1 MEFLSGIPAGGT
13 LFNALAILLGGAIGL
28 FVGRLVPE
36 RVQRSIFQCLGL
48 FCLYLGADMAL
59 RMQHVLAVLL
69 SFILGTAAGELMDL
83 DVRLNSLSDRLKAR
97 LRIGSET
104 FTEGFV
110 TAALLFCIGSMAIL
124 GAIEDGVRSNP
135 GLLVTKGVMDGT
147 AALFLAASLGV
158 GVLFSALPVLLYQ
171 GALTFAAG
179 GAQALITPAML
190 ADLSGLGGLMI
201 MGIGLNLL
209 RITEVRTG
217 NMLPG
222 LILIVLLAA
231 LL

>member
-28 FVGRLVPE
+28 FAGRLVSE

-83 DVRLNSLSDRLKAR
+83 DSRLNSLSDRIKAR

-104 FTEGFV
+104 YTEGLV
-110 TAALLFCIGSMAIL
+110 TAALLFCIGSMSIL

-179 GAQALITPAML
+179 WAQARITPAML

-209 RITEVRTG
+209 RIAEVRTG

-222 LILIVLLAA
+222 LVLIVLLAA

>member
-28 FVGRLVPE
+28 FAGRLVSE

-83 DVRLNSLSDRLKAR
+83 DVRLNALSDRIKAR

-110 TAALLFCIGSMAIL
+110 TATLLFCIGSMAIL
-124 GAIEDGVRSNP
+124 GAIEDGVRGNP

-147 AALFLAASLGV
+147 ATLFLTASLGV
-158 GVLFSALPVLLYQ
+158 GVLFSAVPVLLYQ
-171 GALTFAAG
+171 GALTLAAG

-209 RITEVRTG
+209 RITEIRTG

-222 LILIVLLAA
+222 LVLMLLFSA
-231 LL
+231 LF

>member
-28 FVGRLVPE
+28 FAGRLVSE

-110 TAALLFCIGSMAIL
+110 TATLLFCIGSMAIL
-124 GAIEDGVRSNP
+124 GAIEDGVRGNP

>member
-28 FVGRLVPE
+28 FAGRLVSE

-83 DVRLNSLSDRLKAR
+83 DVRLNALSDRIKAR

-110 TAALLFCIGSMAIL
+110 TATLLFCIGSMAIL
-124 GAIEDGVRSNP
+124 GAIEDGVRGNP

-147 AALFLAASLGV
+147 ATLFLTASLGV

-171 GALTFAAG
+171 GALTLAAG
-179 GAQALITPAML
+179 WAQALITPAML

-209 RITEVRTG
+209 RITEIRTG

-222 LILIVLLAA
+222 LVLMLLFSA
-231 LL
+231 LF

>member
-28 FVGRLVPE
+28 FAGRLVSE

-83 DVRLNSLSDRLKAR
+83 DVRLNALSDRIKAR
-97 LRIGSET
+97 LRIGSKT

-110 TAALLFCIGSMAIL
+110 TATLLFCIGSMAIL
-124 GAIEDGVRSNP
+124 GAIEDGVRGNP

-147 AALFLAASLGV
+147 ATLFLTASLGV

-171 GALTFAAG
+171 GALTLAAG
-179 GAQALITPAML
+179 WAQALITPAML

-209 RITEVRTG
+209 HIAEVRTG

-222 LILIVLLAA
+222 LVLMLLFSA
-231 LL
+231 LF

>member
-1 MEFLSGIPAGGT
+1 MELLRSIPAGGS
-13 LFNALAILLGGAIGL
+13 LFNAFAILLGGSIGL
-28 FVGRLVPE
+28 AAGRFVPE

-83 DVRLNSLSDRLKAR
+83 DVRLNSLSDRIKAR
-97 LRIGSET
+97 LRINSET

-110 TAALLFCIGSMAIL
+110 TATLLFCIGSMAIL
-124 GAIEDGVRSNP
+124 GAIEDGVQSNP

>member
-28 FVGRLVPE
+28 FAGRLVSE

-83 DVRLNSLSDRLKAR
+83 DVRLNALSDRIKAR
-97 LRIGSET
+97 LRIGSKT

-110 TAALLFCIGSMAIL
+110 TATLLFCIGSMAIL
-124 GAIEDGVRSNP
+124 GAIEDGVRGNP

-147 AALFLAASLGV
+147 ATLFLTASLGV

>member
-28 FVGRLVPE
+28 FAGRLVSE

-83 DVRLNSLSDRLKAR
+83 DVRLNALSDRIKAR
-97 LRIGSET
+97 LRIGSKT

-110 TAALLFCIGSMAIL
+110 TATLLFCIGSMAIL
-124 GAIEDGVRSNP
+124 GAIEDGVRGNP

-147 AALFLAASLGV
+147 ATLFLTASLGV

-171 GALTFAAG
+171 GALTLAAG
-179 GAQALITPAML
+179 WAQALITPAML

-209 RITEVRTG
+209 RITEIRTG

-222 LILIVLLAA
+222 LVLMLLFSA
-231 LL
+231 LF

>member
-13 LFNALAILLGGAIGL
+13 LFNALAILLGGAVGL
-28 FVGRLVPE
+28 FAGRLVPE
-36 RVQRSIFQCLGL
+36 RVQRSIFKCLGL

-83 DVRLNSLSDRLKAR
+83 DVRLNALSDRIKAR

-110 TAALLFCIGSMAIL
+110 TATLLFCIGSMAIL
-124 GAIEDGVRSNP
+124 GAIEDGVRGNP

-147 AALFLAASLGV
+147 ATLFLTASLGV

-179 GAQALITPAML
+179 WAQALITPAML

-209 RITEVRTG
+209 RIAEIRTG

-222 LILIVLLAA
+222 LVLMLLFSA
-231 LL
+231 LF

>member
-28 FVGRLVPE
+28 FAGRLVSE

-83 DVRLNSLSDRLKAR
+83 DSRLNSLSDRIKAR

-104 FTEGFV
+104 YTEGLV
-110 TAALLFCIGSMAIL
+110 TAALLFCIGSMSIL
-124 GAIEDGVRSNP
+124 GAIEDGVRGNP

-179 GAQALITPAML
+179 WAQALITPAML

>member
-28 FVGRLVPE
+28 FAGRLVSE

-83 DVRLNSLSDRLKAR
+83 DVRLNALSDRIKAR
-97 LRIGSET
+97 LRIGSKT

-110 TAALLFCIGSMAIL
+110 TATLLFCIGSMAIL
-124 GAIEDGVRSNP
+124 GAIEDGVRGNP

-171 GALTFAAG
+171 GALTLAAG
-179 GAQALITPAML
+179 WAQALITPAML

-209 RITEVRTG
+209 RITEIRTG

-222 LILIVLLAA
+222 LVLMLLFSA
-231 LL
+231 LF

>member
-28 FVGRLVPE
+28 FAGRLVSE

-83 DVRLNSLSDRLKAR
+83 DVRLNALSDRIKAR

-110 TAALLFCIGSMAIL
+110 TATLLFCIGSMAIL
-124 GAIEDGVRSNP
+124 GAIEDGVRGNP

-147 AALFLAASLGV
+147 ATLFLTASLGV

-179 GAQALITPAML
+179 WAQALITPAML

-209 RITEVRTG
+209 RIAEIRTG

-222 LILIVLLAA
+222 LVLMLLFSA
-231 LL
+231 LF

>member
-1 MEFLSGIPAGGT
+1 MDFLSGIPAGGT
-13 LFNALAILLGGAIGL
+13 LFNALAILLGGAVGL
-28 FVGRLVPE
+28 FAGRLVPA
-36 RVQRSIFQCLGL
+36 RIQHSIFQCLGL
-48 FCLYLGADMAL
+48 FCLYLGVDMAL
-59 RMQHVLAVLL
+59 KMQHVLAVLL

-83 DVRLNSLSDRLKAR
+83 DVRLNALSDRIKAR

-110 TAALLFCIGSMAIL
+110 TATLLFCIGSMAIL
-124 GAIEDGVRSNP
+124 GAIEDGVRGNP

-147 AALFLAASLGV
+147 AALFLSASLGV

>member
-1 MEFLSGIPAGGT
+1 MTQLSGV
-13 LFNALAILLGGAIGL
+13 AII
-28 FVGRLVPE
+28 
-36 RVQRSIFQCLGL
+36 S
-48 FCLYLGADMAL
+48 
-59 RMQHVLAVLL
+59 
-69 SFILGTAAGELMDL
+69 
-83 DVRLNSLSDRLKAR
+83 
-97 LRIGSET
+97 IGSET

-110 TAALLFCIGSMAIL
+110 TAALFFCIGSMAIL
-124 GAIEDGVRSNP
+124 GVIEDGVRSNP

-201 MGIGLNLL
+201 IGIGLYYVNTDMKFSPLCCL
-209 RITEVRTG
+209 
-217 NMLPG
+217 
-222 LILIVLLAA
+222 
-231 LL
+231 

>member
-13 LFNALAILLGGAIGL
+13 LFNALAILLGGAVGL
-28 FVGRLVPE
+28 FAGRLVSE

-83 DVRLNSLSDRLKAR
+83 DVRLNALSDRIKAR
-97 LRIGSET
+97 LRIGSKT

-110 TAALLFCIGSMAIL
+110 TATLLFCIGSMAIL
-124 GAIEDGVRSNP
+124 GAIEDGVRGNP

-147 AALFLAASLGV
+147 ATLFLTASLGV

-171 GALTFAAG
+171 GALTLAAG
-179 GAQALITPAML
+179 WAQALITPAML

-209 RITEVRTG
+209 RITEIRTG

-222 LILIVLLAA
+222 LVLMLLFSA
-231 LL
+231 LF

>member
-28 FVGRLVPE
+28 FADRLVPE

-124 GAIEDGVRSNP
+124 GAIEDGVRGNP

>member
-28 FVGRLVPE
+28 FAGRLVSE

-104 FTEGFV
+104 YTEGLV
-110 TAALLFCIGSMAIL
+110 TAALLFCIGSMSIL
-124 GAIEDGVRSNP
+124 GAIEDGVRGNP

-179 GAQALITPAML
+179 WAQALITPAML

>member
-28 FVGRLVPE
+28 FAGRLVSE

-124 GAIEDGVRSNP
+124 GAIEDGVRGNP

-147 AALFLAASLGV
+147 ATLFLTASLGV

-209 RITEVRTG
+209 RITEIRTG

-222 LILIVLLAA
+222 LVLMLLFSA
-231 LL
+231 LF

>member
-13 LFNALAILLGGAIGL
+13 LFNALAILLGGAVGL
-28 FVGRLVPE
+28 FAGRLVPE
-36 RVQRSIFQCLGL
+36 RIQRSVFQCLGL
-48 FCLYLGADMAL
+48 FCLYLGVDMAL
-59 RMQHVLAVLL
+59 KMQHVLPVLL

-83 DVRLNSLSDRLKAR
+83 DSRLNALSDRIKAR

-110 TAALLFCIGSMAIL
+110 TATLLFCIGSMAIL
-124 GAIEDGVRSNP
+124 GAIEDGVRGNP

-147 AALFLAASLGV
+147 ATLFLTASLGV

-171 GALTFAAG
+171 GALTLAAG
-179 GAQALITPAML
+179 WAQALITPAML

-209 RITEVRTG
+209 RITEIRTG

-222 LILIVLLAA
+222 LVLMLLFSA
-231 LL
+231 LF

>member
-28 FVGRLVPE
+28 FAGRLVSE

-59 RMQHVLAVLL
+59 RMQHVLPVLL

-83 DVRLNSLSDRLKAR
+83 DVRLNALSDRIKAR

-110 TAALLFCIGSMAIL
+110 TATLLFCIGSMAIL
-124 GAIEDGVRSNP
+124 GAIEDGVRGNP

-147 AALFLAASLGV
+147 ATLFLTASLGV

-171 GALTFAAG
+171 GALTLAAG
-179 GAQALITPAML
+179 WAQALITPAML

-209 RITEVRTG
+209 HIAEVRTG

-222 LILIVLLAA
+222 LVLMLLFSA
-231 LL
+231 LF

>member
-1 MEFLSGIPAGGT
+1 MDFLSGIPAGGT
-13 LFNALAILLGGAIGL
+13 LFNALAILLGGAVGL
-28 FVGRLVPE
+28 FAGRLVPK
-36 RVQRSIFQCLGL
+36 RIQRSVFQCLGL
-48 FCLYLGADMAL
+48 FCLYLGVDMAL
-59 RMQHVLAVLL
+59 KMQHVLPVLL
-69 SFILGTAAGELMDL
+69 SFILGTATGELMDL
-83 DVRLNSLSDRLKAR
+83 DSRLNALSDRIKTR

-110 TAALLFCIGSMAIL
+110 TATLLFCIGSMAIL
-124 GAIEDGVRSNP
+124 GAIEDGVRGNP

-171 GALTFAAG
+171 GALTLAAG
-179 GAQALITPAML
+179 WAQALITPAML